1 MEKVMTIGTG
11 SSAYSVL
18 SPNTVLAG
26 KSGTTDDYRDSW
38 FAGFGAD
45 RVTVIWVG
53 RDDNRSTGLSGSSGA
68 LRIWMRVMKDLHVRS
83 LDNIPPASVEEISID
98 PASGLRADGQCI
110 DAISVPYLRN
120 SGPPAWAGSEE
131 HTTG

>member
-1 MEKVMTIGTG
+1 MREVQTKEGKPLQRYPLQIKQVFSDGPVYLLTWAMEKVMTIGTG

-53 RDDNRSTGLSGSSGA
+53 RDDNRS
-68 LRIWMRVMKDLHVRS
+68 R
-83 LDNIPPASVEEISID
+83 
-98 PASGLRADGQCI
+98 
-110 DAISVPYLRN
+110 
-120 SGPPAWAGSEE
+120 SEE
-131 HTTG
+131 HTSELQSLMRISYAVFCLKKKTQRHTHILK

>member
-1 MEKVMTIGTG
+1 MREVQTKEGKPLQRYPLQIKQVFSDGPVYLLTWAMEKVMTIGTG

-38 FAGFGAD
+38 FDGFGAD

-53 RDDNRSTGLSGSSGA
+53 RADNRSTGLSGSSRA
-68 LRIWMRVMKDLHVRS
+68 LRILLRGMKGLHVRS
-83 LDNIPPASVEEISID
+83 LENLPQRKNGV
-98 PASGLRADGQCI
+98 
-110 DAISVPYLRN
+110 
-120 SGPPAWAGSEE
+120 
-131 HTTG
+131 